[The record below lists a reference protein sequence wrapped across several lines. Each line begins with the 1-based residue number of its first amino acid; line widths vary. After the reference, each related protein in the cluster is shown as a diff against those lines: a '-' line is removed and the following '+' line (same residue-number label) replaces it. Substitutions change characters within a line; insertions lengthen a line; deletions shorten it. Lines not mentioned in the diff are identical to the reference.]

1 MEEPVINMEA
11 CTGCTD
17 CVTDCP
23 TDVFE
28 MESDDKA
35 HVIDPENCIDC
46 HICEDVCPTDAIH
59 LVAA

>member
-1 MEEPVINMEA
+1 MEEPIINLEE
-11 CTGCTD
+11 CTGCKN
-17 CVTDCP
+17 CVEDCP

-35 HVIDPENCIDC
+35 HVIEPENCIDC
-46 HICEDVCPTDAIH
+46 HICEDVCPTRAVH